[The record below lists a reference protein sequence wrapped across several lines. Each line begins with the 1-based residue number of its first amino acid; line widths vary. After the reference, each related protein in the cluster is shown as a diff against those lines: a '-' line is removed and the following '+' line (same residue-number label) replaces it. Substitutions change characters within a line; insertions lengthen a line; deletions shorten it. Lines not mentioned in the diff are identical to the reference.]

1 MQTIIGLGQAGCN
14 IADKFSQYPQYT
26 VYKID
31 VGLKKKP
38 RHYALK
44 QHDHPEQYE
53 ANCPNL
59 SRFFKGVSDD
69 EILFITSCG
78 FVSAASLRI
87 LEVLKKKNCKIS
99 ILYVKPDISLLPQ
112 LKVLNEKVLFGVLQ
126 EYARSNV
133 FERIYLADNAVL
145 TEIIGDVPIREYHDR
160 LNEMIVSVI
169 HMVNVYNHSKPE
181 ISTFAEPVPT
191 ARMSTL
197 GLVNFNE
204 GEEKL
209 FFDLD
214 SPREKRYYYAIPE
227 EQLKTDGTLM
237 KKITEQ
243 LKNSI
248 QYDKMKVSYGVYSTG
263 YDVPYVY
270 CVANSSVVQNVNFRL
285 DKDLN

>member
-31 VGLKKKP
+31 VGLEKKP
-38 RHYALK
+38 RHYAMK
-44 QHDHPEQYE
+44 QQDHPEQYE

-69 EILFITSCG
+69 EILLITSCG

-87 LEVLKKKNCKIS
+87 LEALKKKGCKINV
-99 ILYVKPDISLLPQ
+99 LYIKPDTSLLPQ
-112 LKVLNEKVLFGVLQ
+112 LKVLNDNVLFGVLQ

-133 FERIYLADNAVL
+133 FERVYLVDNTVL
-145 TEIIGDVPIREYHDR
+145 AETIGDVPIREYYDR
-160 LNEMIVSVI
+160 LNDMIVSTV
-169 HMVNVYNHSKPE
+169 HMINVYNHLEPE

-191 ARMSTL
+191 ARISTL
-197 GLVNFNE
+197 GLANFEN
-204 GEEKL
+204 GEENL

-214 SPREKRYYYAIPE
+214 VSREKRYYYAIPE

-248 QYDKMKVSYGVYSTG
+248 QYYKMKVSYGIYSTS

-270 CVANSSVVQNVNFRL
+270 CLANSSVVQNMNFRL
-285 DKDLN
+285 DKDLI